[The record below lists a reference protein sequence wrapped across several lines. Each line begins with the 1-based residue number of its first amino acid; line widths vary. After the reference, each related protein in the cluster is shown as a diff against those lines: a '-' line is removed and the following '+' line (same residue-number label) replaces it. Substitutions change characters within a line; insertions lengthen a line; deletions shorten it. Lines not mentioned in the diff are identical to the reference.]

1 MKNRRLLIE
10 MAKRDLS
17 DRYAGQILGAV
28 WSIIHPV
35 AVISVFLFL
44 FGVVFRAKAANIGVD
59 FPADQAVYMVSG
71 LIPWIVASEVISRS
85 TSVVAGQAALVKQV
99 VFPIEVLPV
108 KMVIASLP
116 TVFIGFMG
124 LILYVTIR
132 FLTLPMSYLLL
143 PPAAGIFYV
152 FLFGLAFL
160 LSAIGIFFRDI
171 KDIVQIY
178 TLIGLYLAPIF
189 YFVHWVPVKVRF
201 LLYLNPM
208 TYFILMFH
216 DVAYHGAIQSPLVWG
231 VACIIAMMSLLG
243 GAWIFTHLKPQFGS
257 YL

>member
-1 MKNRRLLIE
+1 ME

-17 DRYAGQILGAV
+17 DRYAGQILGAI
-28 WSIIHPV
+28 WSIIHPI
-35 AVISVFLFL
+35 AVISVFLFI

-59 FPADQAVYMVSG
+59 FPADQAVYMLAG

-85 TSVVAGQAALVKQV
+85 SSVVSGQAELVKQV
-99 VFPIEVLPV
+99 VFPIEVLPI

-116 TVFIGFMG
+116 TVLIGFIG

-132 FLTLPMSYLLL
+132 FQTLPMSYLLL
-143 PPAAGIFYV
+143 PLAVGILYV
-152 FLFGLAFL
+152 FLCGVAFL
-160 LSAIGIFFRDI
+160 LSAIAIFFRDM
-171 KDIVQIY
+171 KDIVQLY

-189 YFVHWVPVKVRF
+189 YFMDWVPVKVRF
-201 LLYLNPM
+201 VLYLNPM

-216 DVAYHGAIQSPLVWG
+216 DVAYHGTIQSPLVWG
-231 VACIIAMMSLLG
+231 VATVIALTSLLG
-243 GAWIFTHLKPQFGS
+243 GAWIFSRLKPQFGS